1 MEIKVVGQAV
11 VITSSIKKAD
21 LEKAQQLEPGLV
33 ILCDE
38 EKSPLFAATF
48 HKRER
53 ADISG
58 YGIQF
63 NTKNADGFC
72 QATILVPEGVVPDK
86 RIAWLKDTYG
96 QALAKLVKLE
106 AQFTEKFKAA
116 TAAIDAAFEG
126 ITTD

>member
-11 VITSSIKKAD
+11 VVTSSIKKAD
-21 LEKAQQLEPGLV
+21 LEKAQQLEPELT
-33 ILCDE
+33 ILYDE
-38 EKSPLFAATF
+38 EKNPLFAATF
-48 HKRER
+48 YKKER
-53 ADISG
+53 ANIGS
-58 YGIQF
+58 YGIEF

-72 QATILVPEGVVPDK
+72 QATVLVPEGVVPDK

-96 QALAKLVKLE
+96 QALARLVKLE

-126 ITTD
+126 ITID